1 MKLKAM
7 WCDGLFY
14 PATIVQIS
22 EDPKWAK
29 APVKVNFTGYGD
41 ERDVWVGLDKLM
53 NETLPKGT
61 KEVEPKAEA
70 EAEAQELAEHVLG
83 PEGTMAALDVVV
95 SLAMTS
101 KEVARLALRP
111 HTADGRVLTSSL
123 WKAMAEHH
131 NTSPPCRLVFL
142 LDKRELADDEDLA
155 LLRSELTEPL
165 ELTLV
170 KRPFSEDELENAKE
184 LLVALERRAHEVTDD
199 DVESFLREVGDAAK
213 TLTTVNF
220 SHSKVGDAGVQSIAR
235 QCLKLTTIH
244 LAFTMVSDAG
254 VQALVQHCWDLT
266 EIHLEATQVSDAGV
280 QALAQHC
287 RELKSIGLQYTQVGD
302 AGVVALAK
310 KCKQIQLIDL
320 FYTQVTDVG
329 VKAISEGCQQLT
341 YINFTGTE
349 VSQQVE
355 DDLKAKGVW
364 VYA

>member
-61 KEVEPKAEA
+61 KEAEPKAEA

-111 HTADGRVLTSSL
+111 HT
-123 WKAMAEHH
+123 AMAEHH

-184 LLVALERRAHEVTDD
+184 LLVALERRAHEAVDD
-199 DVESFLREVGDAAK
+199 ETSLRLYQEAEEALAGYEHYEVSNFARAGWESAHNLRYWHNQAYAGFGTGAYSYLGGVRARNHAGMDDYLRAPGAKEESLNLSEREVKVETLIQHFRLRAGLPRAAYVTHFGATPEADFGDALAA
-213 TLTTVNF
+213 L
-220 SHSKVGDAGVQSIAR
+220 IAR
-235 QCLKLTTIH
+235 GLLQDDGDILRPTAEGFYLNNEIG
-244 LAFTMVSDAG
+244 L
-254 VQALVQHCWDLT
+254 ALV
-266 EIHLEATQVSDAGV
+266 G
-280 QALAQHC
+280 
-287 RELKSIGLQYTQVGD
+287 
-302 AGVVALAK
+302 
-310 KCKQIQLIDL
+310 
-320 FYTQVTDVG
+320 
-329 VKAISEGCQQLT
+329 
-341 YINFTGTE
+341 
-349 VSQQVE
+349 
-355 DDLKAKGVW
+355 
-364 VYA
+364 